1 MKMKKIILAVIF
13 LLMSTT
19 NSYAQDKPIFMS
31 PDWARAAVDAWNN
44 DPILTVELYKSGWVT
59 NTKGGRGFKII
70 EIYRQDC
77 PTSPHI
83 QLKIEA
89 KDEKAVSIY
98 GGEVIDKEP
107 DYVMWANTD
116 RWIEMGKGEY
126 GPMKAMAFRR
136 LKFNG
141 PMWEAMKN
149 MGPFNSFLLLT
160 GKVDSDFSS
169 CH

>member
-1 MKMKKIILAVIF
+1 MKKIILAVIF

-136 LKFNG
+136 LKFSG

-149 MGPFNSFLLLT
+149 MGPFSSFLLLT
-160 GKVDSDFSS
+160 GKIDSDFSS

>member
-1 MKMKKIILAVIF
+1 MKRILLIAIVC
-13 LLMSTT
+13 LLMTAF
-19 NSYAQDKPIFMS
+19 NSYAQSKSVFMS
-31 PDWARAAVDAWNN
+31 SDWAKAAVDAWNN
-44 DPILTVELYKSGWVT
+44 DPTLTVELFKSGWVT

-70 EIYRQDC
+70 EIYREDC
-77 PTSPHI
+77 SGSPHI

-89 KDEKAVSIY
+89 KDGKAICVY
-98 GGEVIDKEP
+98 GGDIIDKEP
-107 DYVMWANTD
+107 DYIMWANTN

-126 GPMKAMAFRR
+126 GPMKAMTFRR
-136 LKFNG
+136 LKFDG

-149 MGPFNSFLLLT
+149 MGPFSAFLLLT